1 MKRSVCLLIL
11 LGVFSLALAT
21 DEIPAPLPVAG
32 SGAKISTGA
41 ILEQVVARLKRA
53 EQIIY
58 PELNRTQSADVTVLL
73 QEAYALLELIPQ
85 DTELSVRKTEGG
97 PDVEAMLDPNR
108 GGQPVSRLIER
119 PRPVPERYPIM
130 TEEFNTLLQTIT
142 AEPYRRNKLL
152 LLTTATESYR
162 YSVDQIIRLLD
173 SLSFTYDR
181 LQALETIYPGCTDPQ
196 NKYRILDSFSLM
208 ADKTRAAELMRD

>member
-1 MKRSVCLLIL
+1 MKRSICLLLL
-11 LGVFSLALAT
+11 LGAFSFVLAT
-21 DEIPAPLPVAG
+21 DEIPAPLPVAEN
-32 SGAKISTGA
+32 GAKISTGA
-41 ILEQVVARLKRA
+41 ILEQAVARLKRI

-58 PELNRTQSADVTVLL
+58 PELNRAQSADVTRLL

-85 DTELSVRKTEGG
+85 DTELSVRKTEGS

-108 GGQPVSRLIER
+108 EAQPASRLIER

-130 TEEFNTLLQTIT
+130 TEEFSTLLQTIQ

-152 LLTTATESYR
+152 IVRTATEAYS
-162 YSVDQIIRLLD
+162 YSVDQMIRILD
-173 SLSFTYDR
+173 SFSFTVDR
-181 LQALETIYPGCTDPQ
+181 LQVLETIYPGCTDPQ